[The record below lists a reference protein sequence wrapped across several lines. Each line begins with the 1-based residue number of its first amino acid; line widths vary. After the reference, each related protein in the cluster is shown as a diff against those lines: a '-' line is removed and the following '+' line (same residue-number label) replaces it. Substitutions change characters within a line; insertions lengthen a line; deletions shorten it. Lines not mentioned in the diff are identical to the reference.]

1 MSRPAPGEPSLAGR
15 NYPPTRPTLVA
26 AAASNDPEARARAM
40 ETLAAAYW
48 RPVYATLR
56 LRHGMEPAD
65 AEDATQAF
73 LGDAFANGWFGGYD
87 PSLGRFRT
95 FLRTCLDRHVGHAR
109 AAAGR
114 ARRGGRSTTV
124 PIDAPGVEAQLAVGA
139 DADAAFE
146 REWARGIV
154 AVALERLERQCAA
167 SGHAARLEAFRRYD
181 LAETGGAERPTYA
194 AIAAELDLPITQVT
208 NHLHWARR
216 EFRRHVLET
225 LRELT
230 ADDAEFRAEARAL
243 LGQAAV

>member
-1 MSRPAPGEPSLAGR
+1 MTEGSSLAGR

-26 AAASNDPEARARAM
+26 AAAGSDPDARARAM

-56 LRHGMEPAD
+56 LRHGMEPPD

-73 LGDAFANGWFGGYD
+73 LGDAFAREWFARYD
-87 PSLGRFRT
+87 PALGRFRT
-95 FLRTCLDRHVGHAR
+95 FLRACLDRHVGHAR

-114 ARRGGRSTTV
+114 EKRGGRSTVV
-124 PIDAPGVEAQLAVGA
+124 PIDAPGVEAELAAGTDP
-139 DADAAFE
+139 DAVFE
-146 REWARGIV
+146 REWARGVV
-154 AVALERLERQCAA
+154 AVALGRLEAQCAA
-167 SGHAARLEAFRRYD
+167 SGHATRLDVFRRYD
-181 LAETGGAERPTYA
+181 LAESGGAERPTYA
-194 AIAAELDLPITQVT
+194 GIARDLGIPVTQVT

-243 LGQAAV
+243 LGEAAL